1 MSKLGNIFQAAYLG
15 FAALFLYQAFTNWGI
30 EGGRSYLF
38 LGMAAI
44 AIFKFFFNKKY
55 RKRFDEHY
63 KNKNK

>member
-1 MSKLGNIFQAAYLG
+1 MNKLGNIFQAAYLG
-15 FAALFLYQAFTNWGI
+15 FAALFLYQAFVNWGV